1 MKKRLIAIGI
11 ASALLIIAILIQSI
25 SFLTSSTFTESSQ
38 GLFGGDSD
46 NEGPRE
52 EVIEEGSSSERIA
65 RLSVEGTIMSG
76 QGSNPFMGEG
86 YNHEALLEQLEVIK
100 EDSSIN
106 GVLLYVNSPGGGV
119 FESAELHDK
128 LNELKEEDKSL
139 YVSMGGMA
147 ASGGY
152 YISAPA
158 DQIYASEE
166 TFTGSLGVIM
176 QSVNYEELAD
186 EYGVKFNTIK
196 SGEFKDI
203 MSPTKEMTEEDR
215 EILQT
220 LVDESYQGFVD
231 VISEGRDMPEDEV
244 IEIADGRIYSGQQAL
259 DNGLIDNI
267 GFEEDALAALKEEI
281 GGNPE
286 VIEYHPSGETLFGI
300 PFDVKSFLPTSEVKW
315 INEMIEKRQGPRLM
329 YMYSE

>member
-11 ASALLIIAILIQSI
+11 AASLLVIAILIQSI
-25 SFLTSSTFTESSQ
+25 SFLTSNTFSDTSD
-38 GLFGGDSD
+38 GLFGGNSS
-46 NEGPRE
+46 EGPTE
-52 EVIEEGSSSERIA
+52 EVVESGSSSERIA
-65 RLSVEGTIMSG
+65 RISVEGTIMSG

-86 YNHEALLEQLEVIK
+86 YNHEALLEQLEAIK

-106 GVLLYVNSPGGGV
+106 GVLMYVNSPGGGV
-119 FESAELHDK
+119 FESAEIHDK
-128 LNELKEEDKSL
+128 LNELKEEGKSL

-176 QSVNYEELAD
+176 ESVNYEELAD
-186 EYGVKFNTIK
+186 EYGVEFNTIK

-203 MSPTKEMTEEDR
+203 MSPTREMTEQDE

-220 LVDESYQGFVD
+220 LVDESYQNFVN

-244 IEIADGRIYSGQQAL
+244 REIADGRIYSGQQAV
-259 DNGLIDNI
+259 DNGLIDDI
-267 GFEEDALAALKEEI
+267 GFEEDALAALKEEV
-281 GGNPE
+281 GGDPE
-286 VIEYHPSGETLFGI
+286 VIEYNPSGETLFGMPI
-300 PFDVKSFLPTSEVKW
+300 DVRSFLPTSEVKW
-315 INEMIEKRQGPRLM
+315 VNEMIEQRQGPRLM

>member
-11 ASALLIIAILIQSI
+11 AVALLLIGILSQSI
-25 SFLTSSTFTESSQ
+25 GFLMSDTFSDSSQ
-38 GLFGGDSD
+38 GMFSNED
-46 NEGPRE
+46 EGPQE
-52 EVIEEGSSSERIA
+52 KVMEEGSSSERIA
-65 RLSVEGTIMSG
+65 RISVDGTIMSG
-76 QGSNPFMGEG
+76 QGGNLFEGEG
-86 YNHEALLEQLEVIK
+86 YNHELFLEQLDTIK
-100 EDSSIN
+100 EDSTIK

-119 FESAELHDK
+119 FESAEIHDK
-128 LNELKEEDKSL
+128 LLEIKEEGKQL

-158 DQIYASEE
+158 DQIFASNE

-176 QSVNYEELAD
+176 QSINYEELAN

-244 IEIADGRIYSGQQAL
+244 IDIADGRIYSGQQAVE
-259 DNGLIDNI
+259 NGLIDNI
-267 GFEEDALAALKEEI
+267 GFEEDALQALKDEM
-281 GGNPE
+281 GTNPE
-286 VIEYHPSGETLFGI
+286 VIEYTSGETIFGF
-300 PFDVKSFLPTSEVKW
+300 PVNVESFLPNSEVKW
-315 INEMIEKRQGPRLM
+315 INEMIDNRQGPRMM
-329 YMYSE
+329 YMYTE

>member
-1 MKKRLIAIGI
+1 MKKKRLIAIGI
-11 ASALLIIAILIQSI
+11 AAGLLLIGVLTQSI
-25 SFLTSSTFTESSQ
+25 GFLMSDTFNESRNMFTE
-38 GLFGGDSD
+38 D
-46 NEGPRE
+46 EGPKE
-52 EVIEEGSSSERIA
+52 KVVENGSNSNRIA
-65 RLSVEGTIMSG
+65 HLTVDGTIISG
-76 QGSNPFMGEG
+76 EGSNPFSGEG
-86 YNHEALLEQLEVIK
+86 YNHEQFMKQLEAIK
-100 EDSSIN
+100 NDSTVK

-119 FESAELHDK
+119 FESAEIHDK
-128 LNELKEEDKSL
+128 LQEIKEQDKKL

-158 DQIYASEE
+158 DQIFASEE

-176 QSVNYEELAD
+176 QSINYQELAN

-196 SGEFKDI
+196 SGQFKDI

-220 LVDESYQGFVD
+220 LVDESYQGFVN
-231 VISEGRDMPEDEV
+231 VISEGRGMSEDKVREL
-244 IEIADGRIYSGQQAL
+244 ADGRIYSGQQAA
-259 DNGLIDNI
+259 DNGLIDQI
-267 GFEEDALAALKEEI
+267 GFEEDALNSLKEEI

-286 VIEYHPSGETLFGI
+286 IFEYTNTDSFLGI
-300 PFDVKSFLPTSEVKW
+300 PLSVESFLPNNEIKW
-315 INEMIEKRQGPRLM
+315 INEMIDNRQGPRMM

>member
-1 MKKRLIAIGI
+1 MKKRLIAVGI
-11 ASALLIIAILIQSI
+11 AGGLLIIAILIQSI

-38 GLFGGDSD
+38 GLFGRDDS
-46 NEGPRE
+46 EGPTE
-52 EVIEEGSSSERIA
+52 EVIESGSSSNRIA
-65 RLSVEGTIMSG
+65 RISVEGTIMSG
-76 QGSNPFMGEG
+76 QGSNPFMSEG
-86 YNHEALLEQLEVIK
+86 YNHEALLEQLEAIK
-100 EDSSIN
+100 EDSTID
-106 GVLLYVNSPGGGV
+106 GVLMYVNSPGGGV
-119 FESAELHDK
+119 FESAEIHDK

-176 QSVNYEELAD
+176 ESVNYEQLAD
-186 EYGVKFNTIK
+186 EYGVEFNTIK

-203 MSPTKEMTEEDR
+203 MSPTREMTEEDE

-220 LVDESYQGFVD
+220 LVDESYEGFVD
-231 VISEGRDMPEDEV
+231 VISEGRGMSEDEV
-244 IEIADGRIYSGQQAL
+244 REIADGRIYSGQQAA
-259 DNGLIDNI
+259 DNGLVDNI
-267 GFEEDALAALKEEI
+267 GFEEDAMNALKEEV
-281 GGNPE
+281 GGSPE
-286 VIEYHPSGETLFGI
+286 VIEYNPSGETFFGVPI
-300 PFDVKSFLPTSEVKW
+300 DVRSFLPTSEVKW
-315 INEMIEKRQGPRLM
+315 VNELIEQRQGPRLM

>member
-1 MKKRLIAIGI
+1 MTKRLVAIGI
-11 ASALLIIAILIQSI
+11 AGGLLLIGILIQSI
-25 SFLTSSTFTESSQ
+25 GFLTSNTFSETSQ
-38 GLFGGDSD
+38 GMFS
-46 NEGPRE
+46 NKVEGPRE
-52 EVIEEGSSSERIA
+52 EIIESGSSSKRIA

-76 QGSNPFMGEG
+76 QGSNIFSGEG
-86 YNHEALLEQLEVIK
+86 YNHEDLLEQLEVIK
-100 EDSSIN
+100 EDPTIK

-119 FESAELHDK
+119 FESAEIHDK
-128 LNELKEEDKSL
+128 LKEIKEENKQL

-152 YISAPA
+152 YISTPA
-158 DQIYASEE
+158 DQIFASKE

-176 QSVNYEELAD
+176 ESVNYEELAE

-203 MSPTKEMTEEDR
+203 MSPNKEMTEEDR

-231 VISEGRDMPEDEV
+231 VISEGRDMTEDKV
-244 IEIADGRIYSGQQAL
+244 KDIADGRIYSGQQAVE
-259 DNGLIDNI
+259 NGLVDTI
-267 GFEEDALAALKEEI
+267 GFEEDALNALKKEI
-281 GGNPE
+281 GNNPE
-286 VIEYHPSGETLFGI
+286 IIEYSPSGERLFGI
-300 PFDVKSFLPTSEVKW
+300 PIDVTSFLPNSEIKW
-315 INEMIEKRQGPRLM
+315 VNKMIEKRQGPRMM